1 MSFPMNENSII
12 LLTHEYPPKRGGAG
26 TYCEELV
33 HACGEMDLPIEAW
46 VPKYAKVEESEK
58 TVPLP
63 VKGSQDWICSFK
75 SIRETV
81 KRLKGKAGQIV
92 LHLAEPG
99 SLRAYVRFGWFTRET
114 PKLIVTIHGLELIRF
129 CINPLEKFLFRR
141 LLRKAR
147 KIHVLSTYN
156 KNALLELFP
165 ELENKILLFPGAP
178 ARRLL
183 GQKKISSSPD
193 GKIKVLCVGR
203 IHPRKGQDRLL
214 EAMACLPKELSA
226 KIECLFVGPIVNK
239 KFSDKLR
246 KMAGLTNCPVSFLG
260 DLADNDLRI
269 VYESADLFVMP
280 SMPRARSVE
289 GFGFV
294 YLEANSHGLPVI
306 AHRTGGVEDAVLD
319 GKTGFLVNPDEPTE
333 LVKRLNQLIH
343 DNDLRKEMGEEG
355 IKWASSH
362 SWEGI
367 AMQIYSKV

>member
-1 MSFPMNENSII
+1 MNENSII
-12 LLTHEYPPKRGGAG
+12 LLTHEFPPKRGGAG

-33 HACGEMDLPIEAW
+33 HACGELDLPIEAW
-46 VPKYAKVEESEK
+46 VPEYAKELGSGK
-58 TVPLP
+58 IVPLP
-63 VKGSQDWICSFK
+63 VKGTQGWICSFK

-81 KRLKGKAGQIV
+81 KRLKGKAGQII

-99 SLRAYVRFGWFTRET
+99 SLRAYARFGWMIRET
-114 PKLIVTIHGLELIRF
+114 PRFIVTIHGTELIRF
-129 CINPLEKFLFRR
+129 CINPVEKFLFRR
-141 LLRKAR
+141 LLQKAR
-147 KIHVLSTYN
+147 KIHVLSTFN
-156 KNALLELFP
+156 KNALLELVP
-165 ELENKILLFPGAP
+165 ELEDKVLLFPGAP

-183 GQKKISSSPD
+183 GRKNRSSSP
-193 GKIKVLCVGR
+193 GEKIKVLCVGR

-214 EAMACLPKELSA
+214 EAMAYLPKQLSA
-226 KIECLFVGPIVNK
+226 KVECLFVGPIVNK

-319 GKTGFLVNPDEPTE
+319 GKTGFLVNPDEPAE
-333 LVKRLNQLIH
+333 LVKCLGKLIE
-343 DNDLRKEMGEEG
+343 DNELRKEMGEEG

-362 SWEGI
+362 SWEEI

>member
-1 MSFPMNENSII
+1 MSEKSII

-33 HACGEMDLPIEAW
+33 HACGEPNLPIEAW
-46 VPKYAKVEESEK
+46 VPEYAKEQGSGK

-63 VKGSQDWICSFK
+63 VKGTQGWICSFK
-75 SIRETV
+75 SMRETV
-81 KRLKGKAGQIV
+81 KRLKGKTGQIIF

-99 SLRAYVRFGWFTRET
+99 SLRAYVRFGWMIRET
-114 PKLIVTIHGLELIRF
+114 PKLIVTIHGSELIRF
-129 CINPLEKFLFRR
+129 CINPVEKFLFRR
-141 LLRKAR
+141 LLQKAC
-147 KIHVLSTYN
+147 KIHVLSTFN
-156 KNALLELFP
+156 KNALLELVP
-165 ELENKILLFPGAP
+165 ELEDKILLFPGAP

-183 GQKKISSSPD
+183 GRKNRSSPPD
-193 GKIKVLCVGR
+193 EKIKVLCVGR

-214 EAMACLPKELSA
+214 EAMICLPKRLSA
-226 KIECLFVGPIVNK
+226 NVECLFVGPIVNK

-246 KMAGLTNCPVSFLG
+246 KLAGQTNCPVSFLG
-260 DLADNDLRI
+260 DLSDNDLRT

-319 GKTGFLVNPDEPTE
+319 GKTGFLVNPDDPTE
-333 LVKRLNQLIH
+333 LVKRLNQLIE
-343 DNDLRKEMGEEG
+343 DNDLRKKMGEEG
-355 IKWASSH
+355 TRWASSH
-362 SWEGI
+362 SWEEI
-367 AMQIYSKV
+367 AMQIYSEV